1 MAMKYEGLIIRP
13 PSEAYSLLLQ
23 VTTGC
28 SHNKCTFC
36 PTYRDKKFRIK
47 SREEILEDLEE
58 ASHYRRVKRVFLCD
72 GDALIIPQP
81 RLLDILS
88 LIRRHLTGIERV
100 ATYANAKSILRKTP
114 EDLLALKSA
123 GLKMVYLGVETGS
136 GALLEKI
143 CKGVSVE
150 QMVDAGRRIKDAGLL
165 LSVTVL
171 LGIGG
176 RTHSLEH
183 ATETA
188 KILTRI
194 DPDFV
199 GALTVMVVPGTPL
212 YEDMEAGRF
221 ELPDT
226 FGFLNELGTMIARSE
241 FTDCFFT
248 SNHASN
254 YLPIRARLPLEKEE
268 TVRLIQEVI
277 RRGDRGLLR
286 PESLRAL

>member
-1 MAMKYEGLIIRP
+1 MKYEGLIIRP

-36 PTYRDKKFRIK
+36 PTYRAKKFRIK
-47 SREEILEDLEE
+47 SREEILEDLAE
-58 ASHYRRVKRVFLCD
+58 ASHYRRVRRVFLCD

-81 RLLDILS
+81 RLLDILAS
-88 LIRRHLTGIERV
+88 IRRSLPGIERV
-100 ATYANAKSILRKTP
+100 GSYANAKSILRKTP
-114 EDLLALKSA
+114 EDLRDLKAA

-136 GALLEKI
+136 AALLEKI
-143 CKGVSVE
+143 RKGVGVE
-150 QMVDAGRRIKDAGLL
+150 QMVDAGRRIKDAGIL

-176 RTHSLEH
+176 RTHSIEH

-194 DPDFV
+194 DPDFT

-212 YEDMEAGRF
+212 YEDQQAGRF
-221 ELPDT
+221 QLPDT
-226 FGFLNELGTMIARSE
+226 FGFLTELGTMIAQSQ

-254 YLPIRARLPLEKEE
+254 YLPIRARLPQEKED
-268 TVRLIQEVI
+268 TVRMIQEVI

>member
-1 MAMKYEGLIIRP
+1 MKYEGLIIRP

-58 ASHYRRVKRVFLCD
+58 ASHFRRVKRVFLCD

-81 RLLDILS
+81 RLLDILA
-88 LIRRHLTGIERV
+88 LIRRHLPGIERV
-100 ATYANAKSILRKTP
+100 STYANAKSILRKTAK
-114 EDLLALKSA
+114 DLLALKEA

-136 GALLEKI
+136 AALLEKI
-143 CKGVSVE
+143 HKGVGVE
-150 QMVDAGRRIKDAGLL
+150 QMVDAGRRIKDSGIL

-176 RTHSLEH
+176 RAHSIEH

-194 DPDFV
+194 DPDFT

-212 YEDMEAGRF
+212 YEDMQAGRF
-221 ELPDT
+221 QLPDS
-226 FGFLNELGTMIARSE
+226 FGFLTELGTMIARSQ

-254 YLPIRARLPLEKEE
+254 YLPIRARLPQEKEE
-268 TVRLIQEVI
+268 TVRMIQEVI
-277 RRGDRGLLR
+277 QRGDRGLLR

>member
-1 MAMKYEGLIIRP
+1 MKYEGLIIRP

-47 SREEILEDLEE
+47 SREEILDDLAE
-58 ASHYRRVKRVFLCD
+58 ASHYRRVRRVFLCD

-81 RLLDILS
+81 RLLDILAS
-88 LIRRHLTGIERV
+88 IRRSLPGIERV
-100 ATYANAKSILRKTP
+100 GTYANAKSILRKTP
-114 EDLLALKSA
+114 EDLRDLKAA

-136 GALLEKI
+136 AALLEKI
-143 CKGVSVE
+143 RKGVGVE
-150 QMVDAGRRIKDAGLL
+150 QMVEAGRRIKDAGIL

-176 RTHSLEH
+176 TTHSVEH

-194 DPDFV
+194 DPDYT

-212 YEDMEAGRF
+212 YEDQQAGRF
-221 ELPDT
+221 QLPDT
-226 FGFLNELGTMIARSE
+226 FGFLTELGTMIARSQ

-254 YLPIRARLPLEKEE
+254 YLPIRARLPQQKED
-268 TVRLIQEVI
+268 TVRMIQEVI

>member
-1 MAMKYEGLIIRP
+1 MKYEGLIIRP

-47 SREEILEDLEE
+47 SREEILEDLAE
-58 ASHYRRVKRVFLCD
+58 ASHYRRVRRVFLCD

-81 RLLDILS
+81 RLLDILAS
-88 LIRRHLTGIERV
+88 IRRSLPGIERV
-100 ATYANAKSILRKTP
+100 GSYANAKSILRKTP
-114 EDLLALKSA
+114 EDLRDLKAA

-136 GALLEKI
+136 AALLEKI
-143 CKGVSVE
+143 RKGVGVE
-150 QMVDAGRRIKDAGLL
+150 QMVDAGRRIKDAGIL

-176 RTHSLEH
+176 RTHSIEH

-194 DPDFV
+194 DPDFT

-212 YEDMEAGRF
+212 YEDQQAGRF
-221 ELPDT
+221 QLPDT
-226 FGFLNELGTMIARSE
+226 FGFLTELGTMIAQSQ

-254 YLPIRARLPLEKEE
+254 YLPIRARLPQEKED
-268 TVRLIQEVI
+268 TVRMIQEVI

>member
-1 MAMKYEGLIIRP
+1 MKYEGLIIRP

-36 PTYRDKKFRIK
+36 PTYRAKKFRIK
-47 SREEILEDLEE
+47 SREEILKDLEE
-58 ASHYRRVKRVFLCD
+58 ASHYRRVRRVFLCD

-81 RLLDILS
+81 RLLDILAS
-88 LIRRHLTGIERV
+88 IRRSLPGIERV
-100 ATYANAKSILRKTP
+100 GSYANAKSILRKTP
-114 EDLLALKSA
+114 EDLRDLKAA

-136 GALLEKI
+136 AALLEKI
-143 CKGVSVE
+143 RKGVGVE
-150 QMVDAGRRIKDAGLL
+150 QMVDAGRRIKDAGIL

-176 RTHSLEH
+176 RTHSIEH

-194 DPDFV
+194 DPDFT

-212 YEDMEAGRF
+212 YEDQQAGRF
-221 ELPDT
+221 QLPDT
-226 FGFLNELGTMIARSE
+226 FGFLTELGTMIAQSQ

-254 YLPIRARLPLEKEE
+254 YLPIRARLPQEKED
-268 TVRLIQEVI
+268 TVRMIQEVI

>member
-1 MAMKYEGLIIRP
+1 MKYEGLIIRP

-47 SREEILEDLEE
+47 SREEILDDLAE
-58 ASHYRRVKRVFLCD
+58 ASHYRRVRRVFLCD

-81 RLLDILS
+81 RLLDILAS
-88 LIRRHLTGIERV
+88 IRRSLPGIERV
-100 ATYANAKSILRKTP
+100 GTYANAKSILRKTP
-114 EDLLALKSA
+114 EDLRDLKEA

-136 GALLEKI
+136 AALLEKI
-143 CKGVSVE
+143 RKGVGVE
-150 QMVDAGRRIKDAGLL
+150 QMVEAGRRIKDAGIL

-176 RTHSLEH
+176 TTHSVEH

-194 DPDFV
+194 DPDYT

-212 YEDMEAGRF
+212 YEDQQAGRF
-221 ELPDT
+221 QLPDT
-226 FGFLNELGTMIARSE
+226 FGFLTELGTMIARSQ

-254 YLPIRARLPLEKEE
+254 YLPIRARLPQQKED
-268 TVRLIQEVI
+268 TVRMIQEVI

>member
-1 MAMKYEGLIIRP
+1 MKYEGLIIRP

-36 PTYRDKKFRIK
+36 PTYRAKKFRIK

-58 ASHYRRVKRVFLCD
+58 ASHYRRVRRVFLCD

-81 RLLDILS
+81 RLLDILAS
-88 LIRRHLTGIERV
+88 IRRSLPGIERV
-100 ATYANAKSILRKTP
+100 GSYANAKSILRKTP
-114 EDLLALKSA
+114 EDLRDLKAA

-136 GALLEKI
+136 AALLEKI
-143 CKGVSVE
+143 RKGVGVE
-150 QMVDAGRRIKDAGLL
+150 QMVDAGRRIKDAGIL

-176 RTHSLEH
+176 RTHSIEH

-194 DPDFV
+194 DPDFT

-212 YEDMEAGRF
+212 YEDQQAGRF
-221 ELPDT
+221 QLPDT
-226 FGFLNELGTMIARSE
+226 FGFLTELGTMIAQSQ

-254 YLPIRARLPLEKEE
+254 YLPIRARLPQEKED
-268 TVRLIQEVI
+268 TVRMIQEVI